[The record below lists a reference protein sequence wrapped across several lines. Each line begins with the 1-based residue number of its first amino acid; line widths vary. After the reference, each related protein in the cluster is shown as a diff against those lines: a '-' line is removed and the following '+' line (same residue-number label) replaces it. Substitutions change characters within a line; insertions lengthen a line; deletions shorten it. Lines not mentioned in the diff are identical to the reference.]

1 MKKISVIMVALLFA
15 TFGFAQKMQKKNV
28 PANLKSNFQKK
39 YPQATAVKWDKEK
52 QNYEASFK
60 LNNKDHSVLMDANS
74 TILETEVKTDLVK
87 IPKAILT
94 YIKTNYA
101 GTKPKGAAII
111 TDNKGII
118 TYEVEMKGMDI
129 IFDSNG
135 KFINQIKG

>member
-15 TFGFAQKMQKKNV
+15 TFSFAQKMQEKNV
-28 PANLKSNFQKK
+28 PANLKSNFKK
-39 YPQATAVKWDKEK
+39 SYPLATAVKWDKEK

-60 LNNKDHSVLMDANS
+60 LNNVDHSVLMDVNG

-87 IPKAILT
+87 LPKVVLA
-94 YIKTNYA
+94 YINTNYA
-101 GTKPKGAAII
+101 STKPKGAAII

-129 IFDSNG
+129 IFDNNG
-135 KFINQIKG
+135 KFIKQVKG